1 MNQLRYFIPM
11 ALFLVLTVFLYKGLG
26 RDPHLLDSTLID
38 KPAPAFNLPRVG
50 DSTQVL
56 RKEDLLGQVSLLNVW
71 ASWCVSCRQEH
82 PLLMQ
87 LAKQKAIHL
96 YGLNWKDELPAA
108 RTWLSEH
115 GDPYLASGFDHT
127 GRTGINYG
135 VTGTPETFVLD
146 KQGVVRYKQVGPI
159 SKEIFLEVLW
169 PLIQRLETEPAQ
181 LLNPPS

>member
-11 ALFLVLTVFLYKGLG
+11 ALFLVLAVFLYKGLG
-26 RDPHLLDSTLID
+26 LNPRQLDSTLIN
-38 KPAPAFNLPRVG
+38 KAAPAFNLPQVG

-56 RKEDLLGQVSLLNVW
+56 RQTDLLGHVSLLNVW

-87 LAKQKAIHL
+87 LAKQKTIHL
-96 YGLNWKDELPAA
+96 YGLNWKDDLSAA
-108 RTWLSEH
+108 RAWLSEH

-146 KQGVVRYKQVGPI
+146 KQGVVRHKQVGPI

-169 PLIQRLETEPAQ
+169 PLIQRLEAEPAP
-181 LLNPPS
+181 LRASS